1 MKNQGVGAWSSLGF
15 EDFTDRFQSKAQPAE
30 AVDRFRGESDQI
42 ALLQNLTGLTNGIL
56 GNGEN
61 PGLHRWRVG
70 EKDALGKLRTFF
82 STCPHRGLHAG
93 EVSLS
98 PKDWQAVVREAA
110 ARAAGEDVGPTDVT
124 SRTVIPEGASATA
137 ILVAKEACVLA
148 GLEVAEAV
156 FREVDGSLRWSAKAK
171 DGDRIMKGGVVA
183 EVEGS
188 ARSILMAE
196 RCALNFLQ
204 QLSGVATQT
213 AAYVNIVKGTSA
225 RILDTRKTTPGL
237 RALERHAV
245 RCGGGVNHRTGLYD
259 GILIKENHLIFISP
273 TELNGVIKKARAAY
287 PDLPL
292 VVEADSVALAERL
305 LSQPVDRILLDN
317 LSPEQVTEVV
327 ALRAKMGTKVDLEAS
342 GGVTEE
348 KALALAKAGVEWI
361 SVGGITHSAR
371 AMDFSLDIQPKRI

>member
-1 MKNQGVGAWSSLGF
+1 M
-15 EDFTDRFQSKAQPAE
+15 
-30 AVDRFRGESDQI
+30 
-42 ALLQNLTGLTNGIL
+42 
-56 GNGEN
+56 
-61 PGLHRWRVG
+61 
-70 EKDALGKLRTFF
+70 
-82 STCPHRGLHAG
+82 
-93 EVSLS
+93 SLS

-110 ARAAGEDVGPTDVT
+110 ARAVGEDVGPSDVT
-124 SRTVIPEGASATA
+124 SRIVIPEDASATA
-137 ILVAKEACVLA
+137 VLVAKEACVLA
-148 GLEVAEAV
+148 GLELAEAV

-171 DGDRIMKGGVVA
+171 DGDRIIKGGVVA

-188 ARSILMAE
+188 ARSILTAE

-204 QLSGVATQT
+204 QLSGVATKT
-213 AAYVNIVKGTSA
+213 AAFVDSIKGTSA

-237 RALERHAV
+237 RALERYAV

-287 PDLPL
+287 PDLPI

-305 LSQPVDRILLDN
+305 LPQPVDRILLDN

-342 GGVTEE
+342 GGVTEQ

-371 AMDFSLDIQPKRI
+371 AMDFSLDIQPKRF